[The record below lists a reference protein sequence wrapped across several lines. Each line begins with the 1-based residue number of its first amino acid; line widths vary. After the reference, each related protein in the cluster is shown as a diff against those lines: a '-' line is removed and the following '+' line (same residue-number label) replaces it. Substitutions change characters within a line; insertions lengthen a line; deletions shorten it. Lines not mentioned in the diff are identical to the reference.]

1 MDNFKII
8 YKILKALEKAM
19 DSEEFD
25 VRTISHEALKI
36 SYPRWEKTLIMLVK
50 AGYIEGVVYTQCCG
64 EYSPKIEQPIT
75 PVITI
80 KGLEYLEENSLMKK
94 AKELVMGVSN
104 FI

>member
-8 YKILKALEKAM
+8 YKILKALEKGM
-19 DSEEFD
+19 DLEKFNVE
-25 VRTISHEALKI
+25 TISHEALKI
-36 SYPRWEKTLIMLVK
+36 TYPRWEKTLIMLAK
-50 AGYIEGVVYTQCCG
+50 AGYIEGIAYTQCCG

-94 AKELVMGVSN
+94 AKDLVMGASN